1 MQGVLVVQD
10 VLTSS
15 PGPLNPLF
23 EGVVY
28 IGWAWYILDGRSQGS
43 ASIRRPGDEARV
55 F

>member
-28 IGWAWYILDGRSQGS
+28 IGWAWYILDGRGIYWMGGVKEVHQ
-43 ASIRRPGDEARV
+43 
-55 F
+55 